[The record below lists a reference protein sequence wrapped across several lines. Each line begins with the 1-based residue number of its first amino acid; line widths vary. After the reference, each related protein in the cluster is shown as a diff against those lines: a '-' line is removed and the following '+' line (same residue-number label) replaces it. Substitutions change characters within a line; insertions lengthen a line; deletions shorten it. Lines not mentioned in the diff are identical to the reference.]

1 MLPKKGFYMFMPEQY
16 RAKALE
22 YGELVKTSS
31 SPNEK
36 REFRELEQSF
46 TVLADNEQWL
56 ADNHQNTVR
65 APEQDRSNGATLAEE
80 EERVL
85 RCLGAR

>member
-1 MLPKKGFYMFMPEQY
+1 MFTPEQY
-16 RAKALE
+16 RAKAAG
-22 YGELVKTSS
+22 YGELVKTSTG
-31 SPNEK
+31 PDQK
-36 REFRELEQSF
+36 RDFQKLERSF
-46 TVLADNEQWL
+46 TMLADNEQWL